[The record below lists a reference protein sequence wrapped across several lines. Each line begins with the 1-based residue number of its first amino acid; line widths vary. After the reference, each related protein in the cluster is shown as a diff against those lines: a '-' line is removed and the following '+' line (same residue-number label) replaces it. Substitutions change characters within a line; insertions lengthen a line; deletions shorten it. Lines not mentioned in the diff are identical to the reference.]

1 VQKAFKRK
9 NLFKRL
15 KFCRIKSTKAFPKR
29 CIHLNLRFAD
39 EIIST
44 KIEISSKKGTV
55 SITFET
61 VLLTGKLLIAMPSMG
76 DPRFT
81 RSVVYLCSHNAD
93 GALGLIINKKI
104 DALSFPKILSQLN
117 IENLDQE
124 NNDAREIYFGGP
136 VETERGFILHSLEYQ
151 SEFTLLIDEKI
162 GMTASV
168 EIIKALA
175 RGNGPKQSL
184 VALGYAGWGPGQL
197 DKELQ
202 ENAWLNVDADM
213 DLTFSENYDEKWD
226 KALNKVGVSAALLST
241 ESGRA

>member
-1 VQKAFKRK
+1 
-9 NLFKRL
+9 
-15 KFCRIKSTKAFPKR
+15 
-29 CIHLNLRFAD
+29 
-39 EIIST
+39 
-44 KIEISSKKGTV
+44 
-55 SITFET
+55 
-61 VLLTGKLLIAMPSMG
+61 MPSMG

-124 NNDAREIYFGGP
+124 NNDARDIFFGGP

-213 DLTFSENYDEKWD
+213 DLTFSENCDEKWD